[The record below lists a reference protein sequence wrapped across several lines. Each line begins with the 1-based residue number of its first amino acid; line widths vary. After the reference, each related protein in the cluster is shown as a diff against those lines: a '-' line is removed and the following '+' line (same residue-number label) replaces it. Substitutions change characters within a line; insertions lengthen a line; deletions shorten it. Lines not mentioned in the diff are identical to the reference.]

1 MPDDQIEELSEAVR
15 ENRGWFIALGVL
27 LIIIGIIAIA
37 YPLSATVTLK
47 IFIGWMILIG
57 GIAQVAHAFS
67 TRSWGGFFWDLLIGL
82 LYVFIGAWL
91 AFFPLTGI
99 ITLTVMLALMFALEG
114 IMKLLLGFTLRPAD
128 GWLWVVLSGLVG
140 VVVGGL
146 LISGLPGT
154 AAWAIGMLVGVNF
167 LFSGLSF
174 IAITMLAKKV

>member
-1 MPDDQIEELSEAVR
+1 MPDNQIGELSEAVR

-128 GWLWVVLSGLVG
+128 GWLWESAFNCSSACEILDFQQTVG
-140 VVVGGL
+140 PPPLDASHL
-146 LISGLPGT
+146 LRK
-154 AAWAIGMLVGVNF
+154 N
-167 LFSGLSF
+167 
-174 IAITMLAKKV
+174 